1 MFWIQWNLLWM
12 YSDTISINLSIYIAF
27 DWKWKRSGTSQNS
40 TFEHFPI
47 FNHFL
52 KILNMLGFQF
62 NFLWKYFDISSIYEN
77 NFRDF
82 LMKTRE
88 IEGVKVGQNILR
100 MVIADFQSFLNTTK
114 YALISTRF
122 AVSIVWYL
130 DYFLKKFNRIIMEN
144 KRDRRRESRPKY
156 LTNGRCRFSTFEQ
169 FPIFNNF

>member
-27 DWKWKRSGTSQNS
+27 DWKWKRSGTPQNS

-62 NFLWKYFDISSIYEN
+62 NFLWEYLDISSISEN
-77 NFRDF
+77 NCREF

-88 IEGVKVGQNILR
+88 IEGVKLGQNILW
-100 MVIADFQSFLNTTK
+100 MFVTDFQSFFNSIRNV
-114 YALISTRF
+114 LISIKF
-122 AVSIVWYL
+122 AVDIVYYL
-130 DYFLKKFNRIIMEN
+130 KLLPKFFNRIIMEN

-156 LTNGRCRFSTFEQ
+156 LTNGHCRFSI
-169 FPIFNNF
+169 IFKYY